1 MGGARWPRRA
11 GRGRPG
17 RRLGALAAT
26 LAVVTVAM
34 PATVACTSPAA
45 EPTRLRIATGSAT
58 AVYYAVGQSLATI
71 LNRELPDVTASVV
84 VTAASAENVSL
95 VSTGQAELGFTQA
108 DILAAEPGRS
118 AGLSAVAR
126 VYDDLLHLVTL
137 SQEPIRQLTDL
148 RGKRVAI
155 GAPGSGTAITAERLL
170 RVAEVD
176 DKLAETL
183 RFGIDDSVAALRAGK
198 IDAFFF
204 SGGLPVKAVADF
216 AAQTRARFV
225 DLGQWV
231 EPLRQVYREVYVQRD
246 IPASAYGSAPVT
258 TVAVPNYLV
267 VATSMPEQLV
277 YDVTRLLMQRRD
289 ELSSA
294 HPAAARLNPQSAI
307 TTTPL
312 ALHPGAARYYQTHK
326 P

>member
-1 MGGARWPRRA
+1 MPRTRS
-11 GRGRPG
+11 GR
-17 RRLGALAAT
+17 LAAA
-26 LAVVTVAM
+26 LAVVAVAL
-34 PATVACTSPAA
+34 PGSTGCTTEAA

-58 AVYYAVGQSLATI
+58 AVYYAVGQSLAGI

-95 VSTGQAELGFTQA
+95 VRAGRAELGFTQA
-108 DILAAEPGRS
+108 DILATEPDQRV
-118 AGLSAVAR
+118 GLSAVAR

-137 SQEPIRQLTDL
+137 SQQPIRRLTDL
-148 RGKRVAI
+148 TGKRVAI
-155 GAPGSGTAITAERLL
+155 GAPGSGTAVTAERLL
-170 RVAEVD
+170 DVAKVD

-183 RFGIDDSVAALRAGK
+183 RLGIDDSVAALRAGR

-231 EPLRQVYREVYVQRD
+231 EPLRRSYREVYVQRD

-267 VATSMPEQLV
+267 VATNLPEQLV

-294 HPAAARLNPQSAI
+294 HPAAARLNVQSAI

>member
-1 MGGARWPRRA
+1 M
-11 GRGRPG
+11 
-17 RRLGALAAT
+17 L
-26 LAVVTVAM
+26 TVALVAVATAL
-34 PATVACTSPAA
+34 PAVAGCTPTSA

-84 VTAASAENVSL
+84 VTAASAENVRL
-95 VSTGQAELGFTQA
+95 VRAGEAELAFTQA
-108 DILAAEPGRS
+108 DILATEPVPGE
-118 AGLSAVAR
+118 GLSAIAR
-126 VYDDLLHLVTL
+126 VYDDLLHLVTRA
-137 SQEPIRQLTDL
+137 QGPIRHLADL
-148 RGKRVAI
+148 KGRRVAI

-170 RVAEVD
+170 KVAEVD
-176 DKLAETL
+176 DDLAEPL
-183 RFGIDDSVAALRAGK
+183 PLGIDDSVAALRAGT

-216 AAQTRARFV
+216 AAETPARFV

-231 EPLRQVYREVYVQRD
+231 EPLRRSHEEVYVARD
-246 IPASAYGSAPVT
+246 IPASAYGTEPVT

-289 ELSSA
+289 ELSGA

>member
-1 MGGARWPRRA
+1 MAV
-11 GRGRPG
+11 
-17 RRLGALAAT
+17 
-26 LAVVTVAM
+26 AVVSTVLPLTA
-34 PATVACTSPAA
+34 ACTSEVA

-58 AVYYAVGQSLATI
+58 AVYYAVGQSLASI

-95 VSTGQAELGFTQA
+95 VSSGRAELGFTQA
-108 DILAAEPGRS
+108 DILPVDAPAGGGMS
-118 AGLSAVAR
+118 AIAR
-126 VYDDLLHLVTL
+126 VYDDLLHLVTRA
-137 SQEPIRQLTDL
+137 QGPIRQLQDL
-148 RGKRVAI
+148 RGRRVAI
-155 GAPGSGTAITAERLL
+155 GAPGSGTAVTAGRLL
-170 RVAEVD
+170 AVAEVD
-176 DKLAETL
+176 DELAETL
-183 RFGIDDSVAALRAGK
+183 RLGIDDSVAALRAGK

-216 AAQTRARFV
+216 AAETPARFV
-225 DLGQWV
+225 GLGQWV
-231 EPLRQVYREVYVQRD
+231 EPLRKSYREVYVGRD
-246 IPASAYGSAPVT
+246 IPTSAYGTEPVT

-267 VATSMPEQLV
+267 VATALPEQLV

-294 HPAAARLNPQSAI
+294 HPAAARLNAQSAI

>member
-1 MGGARWPRRA
+1 MAVA
-11 GRGRPG
+11 V
-17 RRLGALAAT
+17 
-26 LAVVTVAM
+26 AVVSTAL
-34 PATVACTSPAA
+34 PIITACTSPVAN
-45 EPTRLRIATGSAT
+45 PTRLRIATGSAT
-58 AVYYAVGQSLATI
+58 AVYYAVGQSLASI

-95 VSTGQAELGFTQA
+95 VSSGRAELGFTQA
-108 DILAAEPGRS
+108 DILPVGAPAGGMS
-118 AGLSAVAR
+118 AIAR
-126 VYDDLLHLVTL
+126 VYDDLLHLVTRK
-137 SQEPIRQLTDL
+137 QGPVRQLQDL
-148 RGKRVAI
+148 RGRRVAI
-155 GAPGSGTAITAERLL
+155 GAPGSGTAVTANRLL
-170 RVAEVD
+170 EVAEVD
-176 DKLAETL
+176 DGLAETL
-183 RFGIDDSVAALRAGK
+183 WLGIDDSVAALRAGK

-216 AAQTRARFV
+216 AAETPAQFV

-231 EPLRQVYREVYVQRD
+231 EPLRKSYREVYVGRD
-246 IPASAYGSAPVT
+246 IPTSAYGTEPVT

-267 VATSMPEQLV
+267 VATALPEQLV

-289 ELSSA
+289 ELSGA
-294 HPAAARLNPQSAI
+294 HPAAARLNAQSAI